1 MLSTIKIGRPFTGIG
16 QDQLVGGGG
25 GNIHISYILKEI
37 YNIEDESVSVSVL
50 PQLVDLVRS

>member
-16 QDQLVGGGG
+16 QDQLGGG

-50 PQLVDLVRS
+50 PQLVDLLRS